1 LSEPRATP
9 ERKDAVLQMEV
20 VILIGLQAS
29 GKSTFAQ
36 QHFATSHDYVSKD
49 RQSNNGRPGRRQ
61 TQLITAAL

>member
-1 LSEPRATP
+1 
-9 ERKDAVLQMEV
+9 MEV